1 MFHAKVSGESAQ
13 SEARNTHGHSDNR
26 CSDMFR
32 NAFRRVLSHSAPR
45 YLPGVLGSVGSIIE
59 QEGHKIM
66 ENQQK
71 GQSWPVSHGDV

>member
-1 MFHAKVSGESAQ
+1 MLKFQENQPKVKQEIPTA
-13 SEARNTHGHSDNR
+13 TDNR

-71 GQSWPVSHGDV
+71 GQSWPVSQGDV